1 MIISIHAEKVFENWH
16 PFMIKMTNKFEIEG
30 NILNLIKGIYK
41 KTTAN
46 IILTGKRASISL
58 KTRNKTDVYSHNFC

>member
-1 MIISIHAEKVFENWH
+1 
-16 PFMIKMTNKFEIEG
+16 MIKMINKFGIEG

-46 IILTGKRASISL
+46 IILTGKSQYFPEDQ
-58 KTRNKTDVYSHNFC
+58 K